1 MEKVMKTILTII
13 VFTLISVSVQASR
26 VDWEILF
33 HNGDGVQVGNG
44 DFSYDPDTDDQ
55 FEFYGYNNG
64 FDYSQ
69 PDTYIPAYI
78 KETNTAFTSFNV
90 TVLFEQWTKP
100 HEIWWDGSMIHDPY
114 GNFSGP
120 GLFNVGDER
129 VYLTLSFDSPS
140 PTGLTTSTGGWF
152 QRGSSLDEL
161 TTGGGTWIAN
171 RTSAV
176 PIPSVFLLFG
186 GGLV

>member
-69 PDTYIPAYI
+69 PDT
-78 KETNTAFTSFNV
+78 
-90 TVLFEQWTKP
+90 
-100 HEIWWDGSMIHDPY
+100 
-114 GNFSGP
+114 
-120 GLFNVGDER
+120 
-129 VYLTLSFDSPS
+129 
-140 PTGLTTSTGGWF
+140 
-152 QRGSSLDEL
+152 
-161 TTGGGTWIAN
+161 
-171 RTSAV
+171 
-176 PIPSVFLLFG
+176 
-186 GGLV
+186 